1 MAVGLVAAAWASW
14 GRRWWGESQLG
25 REWAALLSSPER
37 HLGRCEAAELG
48 EGAGWDDDWAWM
60 AISSWAG
67 RIERKEKW
75 AKIKYEN
82 RILNLFKV
90 FDFKIKRYK
99 HFQIGFEPN
108 SK

>member
-1 MAVGLVAAAWASW
+1 
-14 GRRWWGESQLG
+14 
-25 REWAALLSSPER
+25 
-37 HLGRCEAAELG
+37 
-48 EGAGWDDDWAWM
+48 M